1 MNYVYIISSIILL
14 IVTILIKKSS
24 NKLNIIINVICTI
37 IGFLGY
43 QLIICFIFSALNV
56 SISLL
61 SLSIVNYLIDI
72 ISIIF
77 IKKNGIQ
84 KFYFNKRD
92 FIIVVVIT
100 GLVAFVTNKQF
111 DSLQRIKYFSTD
123 ASIHYIATKE
133 FSTNDKLLNE
143 TQGTQTY
150 KQMLPM
156 LYVNV
161 GLAFKAFNPII
172 GEMNLYKIYIAFD
185 IMIFWLIGIT
195 FYFIVRKAV
204 KTSKGYVLALATT
217 IIYILGY
224 PFNNIITGFGYLGF
238 CLLFINSIILLM
250 QNIER
255 KDISR
260 QVKLLF
266 LLILNI
272 SVMFSYNIFA
282 IFIYLSEFVYL
293 LILNKRKLNKKFII
307 DILITLVVPG
317 VLGIIYF
324 IVPNLKAVNVVTLE
338 GYIYKNM
345 WSNFVLFIPFILYY
359 MYKSKKLDF
368 TIILFCICLVC
379 TLTFFIG
386 TTYKIISEYYAYKV
400 FYVFWGITIA
410 LCFYG
415 IMEFVGS
422 SNKKLFVVTILF
434 VSYILAMF
442 LIPENREIPIKEK
455 QEESLEGCFDI
466 YCMNK
471 QLLDLKMDLNKNE
484 LDGIKYIE
492 TNDLLKSKS
501 QNTLFV
507 SDYIQD
513 AWIRVLLDY
522 KNREGKIEYNNY
534 MEQIGKWNNSYY
546 EYLVCFED
554 SNIYKKYSILI
565 NYDKTQLIYS
575 NEQVKIYKKISE

>member
-204 KTSKGYVLALATT
+204 KTSKG
-217 IIYILGY
+217 
-224 PFNNIITGFGYLGF
+224 
-238 CLLFINSIILLM
+238 
-250 QNIER
+250 
-255 KDISR
+255 
-260 QVKLLF
+260 
-266 LLILNI
+266 
-272 SVMFSYNIFA
+272 
-282 IFIYLSEFVYL
+282 
-293 LILNKRKLNKKFII
+293 
-307 DILITLVVPG
+307 
-317 VLGIIYF
+317 
-324 IVPNLKAVNVVTLE
+324 
-338 GYIYKNM
+338 
-345 WSNFVLFIPFILYY
+345 
-359 MYKSKKLDF
+359 
-368 TIILFCICLVC
+368 
-379 TLTFFIG
+379 
-386 TTYKIISEYYAYKV
+386 
-400 FYVFWGITIA
+400 
-410 LCFYG
+410 
-415 IMEFVGS
+415 
-422 SNKKLFVVTILF
+422 
-434 VSYILAMF
+434 
-442 LIPENREIPIKEK
+442 
-455 QEESLEGCFDI
+455 
-466 YCMNK
+466 
-471 QLLDLKMDLNKNE
+471 
-484 LDGIKYIE
+484 
-492 TNDLLKSKS
+492 
-501 QNTLFV
+501 
-507 SDYIQD
+507 
-513 AWIRVLLDY
+513 
-522 KNREGKIEYNNY
+522 
-534 MEQIGKWNNSYY
+534 
-546 EYLVCFED
+546 
-554 SNIYKKYSILI
+554 
-565 NYDKTQLIYS
+565 
-575 NEQVKIYKKISE
+575 